1 MNQNNP
7 DFYINS
13 LSYSQLRTFISNTW
27 EWQNNRLLW
36 MYDNTCW
43 VSSAV
48 WTILH
53 KFVETYLRTWILEQ
67 AYEHCHKCI
76 YDWADWL
83 TYIID
88 PNEIDI
94 KNTSLNDVKKHI
106 KTKVVDFKKTW
117 SNEWI
122 LKDVKAWIEA
132 FLSEEVDYGELL
144 WVEKSMQYDA
154 IEILWGNI
162 EVRSPIPFTAISD
175 EICRTNKERTLLIN
189 WELQTIPSWS
199 IFIEDTKFKNTHSEM
214 NAEDPTY
221 IFQAFFNYY
230 CVKAEYWEAPKFMTF
245 REIKTSKNKDWSSQ
259 HQTIT
264 IPFFGEVF
272 EEYKVYFWRYILET
286 FERIKII
293 QERDFL
299 FNIFD
304 MFNGSKEWEKQKA
317 YYLWVPVW
325 TLKSRIAMTSKNK
338 VASNVPVMWDRDPF
352 QNSKKTKWDI
362 TSEDLHSIEN
372 KIRVAF
378 QNFGVV
384 VKFEKKIDWFSY
396 DQFLFTPARWI
407 TMARIKALVPEII
420 QALEVEKWLRIEAPV
435 LWTKFIWVEIPR
447 EERRFAN
454 LNEFKLKK
462 EKIKPIIPIWTS
474 VWWNIES
481 VDLSDPD
488 TSHVIVAWQS
498 WSWKSEFLKTAIHSV
513 KPYWKI
519 IIIDPKKVWLLK
531 MKKYSDMYITDIE
544 TTALYLKWVVAF
556 MESDYETL
564 LSLDLESI
572 YEYKEK
578 YPKWKKLQDN
588 FIFIDELA
596 TISSAVQQIDSTDKY
611 GNPKIETYDIWKEIM
626 WYIAKIANLW
636 RAVWYHLIMA
646 TQRPS
651 IKVIPWDIKAN
662 ISCRVCF
669 ALATQVD
676 SKVVIDEEW
685 AEQLLGKWD
694 MLFMNRWIKRLQWFY
709 I

>member
-36 MYDNTCW
+36 IYDNTCW

-76 YDWADWL
+76 YDWSDWL

-94 KNTSLNDVKKHI
+94 KNTSLNDIKKHL
-106 KTKVVDFKKTW
+106 KTKVIDFKKTW

-132 FLSEEVDYGELL
+132 FLSEQVDYGELL

-189 WELQTIPSWS
+189 WELQTIPSGS
-199 IFIEDTKFKNTHSEM
+199 IFIEDTKFKWSHSEM

-447 EERRFAN
+447 EERNFAN

-474 VWWNIES
+474 VWWNVES

-544 TTALYLKWVVAF
+544 STALYLKWVVAF
-556 MESDYETL
+556 MEADYETL

-578 YPKWKKLQDN
+578 FPKWKKLQDN

-651 IKVIPWDIKAN
+651 IKVIPGDIKAN
-662 ISCRVCF
+662 ISCRICF

-694 MLFMNRWIKRLQWFY
+694 MLFMNRGIKRLQWFY

>member
-27 EWQNNRLLW
+27 EWQNNRLLSI
-36 MYDNTCW
+36 YDNTCW

-53 KFVETYLRTWILEQ
+53 KFVETYLKTWVLEK

-76 YDWADWL
+76 YDWVDWL

-94 KNTSLNDVKKHI
+94 KNASLNDVKKHI

-407 TMARIKALVPEII
+407 TMARIKALKPEII
-420 QALEVEKWLRIEAPV
+420 QALELDWVRIEAPV
-435 LWTKFIWVEIPR
+435 LWTKFIWVEVPR
-447 EERRFAN
+447 KERKFA
-454 LNEFKLKK
+454 KL
-462 EKIKPIIPIWTS
+462 EKIPKGKKPIIPIWVDVS
-474 VWWNIES
+474 WES
-481 VDLSDPD
+481 TLIDLSDSWNP
-488 TSHVIVAWQS
+488 HMIVAGKT
-498 WSWKSEFLKTAIHSV
+498 WSWKSEFMKSAIYALKD
-513 KPYWKI
+513 KWEI
-519 IIIDPKKVWLLK
+519 IIIDPKRVWLSEVKSLATE
-531 MKKYSDMYITDIE
+531 YYVDIE
-544 TTALYLKWVVAF
+544 ETEIKLACLRLEMDQIYLELEKMWA
-556 MESDYETL
+556 
-564 LSLDLESI
+564 ESI
-572 YEYKEK
+572 YHEK
-578 YPKWKKLQDN
+578 AGWKFTRK
-588 FIFIDELA
+588 FIFIDEFASLA
-596 TISSAVQQIDSTDKY
+596 YAVIQRDVTDWKWLPKVINDNIWERIIQHVLQIT
-611 GNPKIETYDIWKEIM
+611 
-626 WYIAKIANLW
+626 NLW
-636 RAVWYHLIMA
+636 RAAWIHLILA
-646 TQRPS
+646 TQRPD
-651 IKVIPWDIKAN
+651 IKVIPGNIKAN
-662 ISCRVCF
+662 ISTRVCF
-669 ALATQVD
+669 ALATDID
-676 SKVVIDEEW
+676 SKVVLWEPW
-685 AEQLLGKWD
+685 AEKLLSKWD
-694 MLFMNRWIKRLQWFY
+694 MIFMNEWTQKRLQWFY